1 MSKTTE
7 VTDIEKRIYNKYL
20 AISRSSVN
28 KPFKLRKDFTKFEED
43 KNYIHVHKLSYFFKK
58 YPHVDQDDF
67 FKAPYDIYTDTDT
80 VFDLKF
86 YTSQRALKVYTMYIQ
101 KRRVQHPD
109 TDDQL
114 FSIKKSL
121 EYILTFC
128 TKNKISVSEYTDH
141 ATGDIPT
148 YIKHIKHGNVN
159 VYTMFGF
166 ANFESTLKS
175 VPVDILK
182 FTLGDIYQNIPRLRT
197 NFQSSKLAK
206 VFISAGIN
214 KITTAIKR

>member
-1 MSKTTE
+1 
-7 VTDIEKRIYNKYL
+7 
-20 AISRSSVN
+20 
-28 KPFKLRKDFTKFEED
+28 
-43 KNYIHVHKLSYFFKK
+43 
-58 YPHVDQDDF
+58 
-67 FKAPYDIYTDTDT
+67 
-80 VFDLKF
+80 
-86 YTSQRALKVYTMYIQ
+86 MYIQ

-214 KITTAIKR
+214 KITTAIKI